1 MWTECSKGNYA
12 ACERWLID
20 YLLSITLPALD
31 SRALQRGPSSTLPA
45 TQTHQE
51 NIMNILNRPE
61 QAYAP
66 VDQPTNFPCFYLI
79 PDTTTAPIQRPA
91 CNDPTFHQCSPT
103 RIKPPQETRLQKYLR
118 QEMEIFQEVCADA
131 RAAITQAA
139 RDAVHFLARWVILP
153 LSVASMFW
161 IPIANP
167 AALPL

>member
-1 MWTECSKGNYA
+1 MLLILILVA
-12 ACERWLID
+12 AA
-20 YLLSITLPALD
+20 ALAIFVN
-31 SRALQRGPSSTLPA
+31 SARL
-45 TQTHQE
+45 
-51 NIMNILNRPE
+51 
-61 QAYAP
+61 
-66 VDQPTNFPCFYLI
+66 FC
-79 PDTTTAPIQRPA
+79 PA